1 MGEHCGDNLGLVLE
15 ALGEERPDGPVDQ
28 PGGEGVL
35 LGRTALA
42 LEEAAGDL
50 ARGKGLLLVIHG
62 QREEVDAD
70 PFLSGGDDGG
80 ENACLAIGGEHGA
93 VSLAGDAP
101 GLECKGASAPVD
113 FYDVFIKHVHVPLI
127 GEDTRLARMAREQ
140 ARSNY
145 S

>member
-1 MGEHCGDNLGLVLE
+1 MRIETTSRKRRSNDDT
-15 ALGEERPDGPVDQ
+15 PDLPIYG
-28 PGGEGVL
+28 
-35 LGRTALA
+35 
-42 LEEAAGDL
+42 AAESSQ
-50 ARGKGLLLVIHG
+50 K
-62 QREEVDAD
+62 QE
-70 PFLSGGDDGG
+70 PKKGGDDGG

-127 GEDTRLARMAREQ
+127 GEDTRLARMAKEQ